1 MCQMCIEKAQEQ
13 LSDTHNAYTNAN
25 ANNLLIS

>member
-1 MCQMCIEKAQEQ
+1 MCQVCIEKAQEQ
-13 LSDTHNAYTNAN
+13 HTDTQDAYTN